1 MRSVSIHN
9 QPCVKGL
16 MSRPIQSFMDW
27 LDAVHGKNKNI
38 RADAATSIVENP
50 PKSTDIPDNF
60 DSEKALKLFSA
71 KAERGVTKEA
81 MFVLL
86 CLQSNKENSKILAD
100 YFIRKEYAP
109 YGAPPV
115 SEQSYL
121 IFKEF
126 LVMNDVDPNQLFDV
140 SRHFHNER
148 IRALFVELVSDYEAY
163 IEKMKQEFFDDTFSS
178 RITMANVEF
187 LLESLGEK
195 VLFDL
200 ILNITKDNLE
210 EYRYVGEKWFYINQN
225 GGRKFFNSKHIEKLL
240 VDICKS
246 ETSIVLEQGERKRGG
261 EYFLYGAI
269 TGLGINFGT
278 EENMRVIF
286 DSLLQLKK
294 LTHGLIFHYSAL
306 GEHLKITSKFMI
318 DELTKKRPSSEHD
331 LICNHFCEILTKA
344 RSHDEFYSEDIKK
357 LIRDISPRISNDKFE
372 FFVKYP
378 RSYFD
383 LHELESLVELVA
395 FARFGYGENMNA
407 DEINEFVENN
417 LYECSYLLHAVQI
430 FADDGSEIA
439 QRWLSNDSINQ
450 KINLMFDEQDYAA
463 LAGLLKGL
471 ESDDSFQEILDYIIS
486 ESKDSDENK
495 ETTLNSITYEQAY
508 YGFGQFI
515 VDELIVYEQNKDNSL
530 IKLAIEAS
538 TKYIDRYTNDELS
551 ILMVSEIVSIINK
564 ILKTN
569 NDLDTLK
576 YILRTVDSIRYGEPK
591 RALSSHLLSIWETI
605 PKDIRHSA
613 ARCLNSLGEWNQHI
627 ENTFLD
633 AIDTHIDSPQYLY
646 GHIHQIRKSGSN
658 GASDVA
664 MNKVLDLLVNHE
676 NPVVKMFAI
685 DCLGW
690 RTYEPSVP
698 HLIEILRL
706 GSQSEEDMKLHLR
719 DGKGRVTATFV
730 PKPPQLASFA
740 TDDVYTS
747 AIHALA
753 RLKEYSVD
761 YLLKSLSDND
771 ENIAIGAFLV
781 FELHKQSFEAI
792 TFSEKHLQLMEELK
806 KQSGI

>member
-1 MRSVSIHN
+1 MA
-9 QPCVKGL
+9 
-16 MSRPIQSFMDW
+16 W

-60 DSEKALKLFSA
+60 DSERALKLFSA

-86 CLQSNKENSKILAD
+86 CLQSKKENSKILAD
-100 YFIRKEYAP
+100 YFIRKQYAP
-109 YGAPPV
+109 YGAPAV
-115 SEQSYL
+115 SDQSYL

-126 LVMNDVDPNQLFDV
+126 LIKNEVNPNQLFDA
-140 SRHFHNER
+140 SKHLTNER
-148 IRALFVELVSDYEAY
+148 IRTLFVELVSDYDSY
-163 IEKMKQEFFDDTFSS
+163 IEEFKQEFLGDKFRSWFS
-178 RITMANVEF
+178 MPKVE
-187 LLESLGEK
+187 LLIEGIGEND
-195 VLFDL
+195 LFDM
-200 ILNITKDNLE
+200 ILNMTKDNLDKSLRISE
-210 EYRYVGEKWFYINQN
+210 RWFTINQN
-225 GGRKFFNSKHIEKLL
+225 GGRKLFNSAHVEKHL
-240 VDICKS
+240 VNICKS
-246 ETSIVLEQGERKRGG
+246 ETSLILEQGERKRGG

-269 TGLGINFGT
+269 TGLGINFGS
-278 EENMRVIF
+278 EENMKVIF
-286 DSLLQLKK
+286 DSLLKLKK

-306 GEHLKITSKFMI
+306 GDNLKITSKFMI
-318 DELTKKRPSSEHD
+318 DELTKKRTSSEHD
-331 LICNHFCEILTKA
+331 LICNHFCEILNSA
-344 RSHDEFYSEDIKK
+344 RSHDKEYFSKEIK
-357 LIRDISPRISNDKFE
+357 LIIKQISINISGDRFE
-372 FFVKYP
+372 YFVKYP

-383 LHELESLVELVA
+383 LNELESLVKLVA
-395 FARFGYGENMNA
+395 FSRFGYDENMSD
-407 DEINEFVENN
+407 DELNEFIKNN
-417 LYECSYLLHAVQI
+417 LYQCSYLLHAVKT
-430 FADDGSEIA
+430 FANDGSEIA
-439 QRWLSNDSINQ
+439 QKWLSRDSVNQ
-450 KINLMFDEQDYAA
+450 KIDSMFKEEDFGAIAA
-463 LAGLLKGL
+463 LLEGL
-471 ESDDSFQEILDYIIS
+471 ESDDSFEEIIEYIIS
-486 ESKDSDENK
+486 KSKDSINNK
-495 ETTLNSITYEQAY
+495 ETVLNSIIDGKAY
-508 YGFGQFI
+508 INLGHFI
-515 VDELIVYEQNKDNSL
+515 VDELILYMQNKDDNL
-530 IKLAIEAS
+530 AKLAIEAS

-551 ILMVSEIVSIINK
+551 LKMISEIVSIFAR

-569 NDLDTLK
+569 ENLDMLK
-576 YILRTVDSIRYGEPK
+576 FILNTVDSICYGEPNQK
-591 RALSSHLLSIWETI
+591 ISSYLLSIFQIVPEEI
-605 PKDIRHSA
+605 KYDA

-646 GHIHQIRKSGSN
+646 GHVHQIRKSGSD

-676 NPVVKMFAI
+676 NPVIKMFAI

-690 RTYEPSVP
+690 RTYEPSVA

-706 GSQSEEDMKLHLR
+706 GSQSEKEMKFHLR
-719 DGKGRVTATFV
+719 DDEGRVAATFV

-781 FELHKQSFEAI
+781 FELHKQAFEDI
-792 TFSEKHLQLMEELK
+792 KFSEEHLQLMEELK

>member
-1 MRSVSIHN
+1 
-9 QPCVKGL
+9 
-16 MSRPIQSFMDW
+16 MDW
-27 LDAVHGKNKNI
+27 LDAVYGKNKNI

-71 KAERGVTKEA
+71 KAERAVTREA

-86 CLQSNKENSKILAD
+86 CLQSNIENTKILSD
-100 YFIRKEYAP
+100 YFIGKEYAP
-109 YGAPPV
+109 YGSPPV

-126 LVMNDVDPNQLFDV
+126 LVMNDAVLDKLFDASHYV
-140 SRHFHNER
+140 SNER
-148 IRALFVELVSDYEAY
+148 IRALFVELVSDYEPY
-163 IEKMKQEFFDDTFSS
+163 IEKLKQEFFDDTFRS
-178 RITMANVEF
+178 RITMPNVEL

-195 VLFDL
+195 ELFDL
-200 ILNITKDNLE
+200 ILNITKENLD
-210 EYRYVGEKWFYINQN
+210 EYRYVGEKWFSINQN
-225 GGRKFFNSKHIEKLL
+225 GGRKFFNSKHVEKHL

-246 ETSIVLEQGERKRGG
+246 ETSIILEHGERKPGG
-261 EYFLYGAI
+261 KYFLYGAI

-278 EENMRVIF
+278 EENMKVIF
-286 DSLLQLKK
+286 DSLLKLQK
-294 LTHGLIFHYSAL
+294 LTHGLTFHYFAL
-306 GEHLKITSKFMI
+306 GRNLKITSKIMI
-318 DELTKKRPSSEHD
+318 DELIKKRSSSEHD
-331 LICNHFCEILTKA
+331 SICNHFCEILTNGRIHHK
-344 RSHDEFYSEDIKK
+344 EYYSEDIKK
-357 LIRDISPRISNDKFE
+357 LIRDISINTSNDKFE
-372 FFVKYP
+372 SFVKYP
-378 RSYFD
+378 RSYYD
-383 LHELESLVELVA
+383 LHELESLVQLVA

-439 QRWLSNDSINQ
+439 QKWLSKDSVNK
-450 KINLMFDEQDYAA
+450 KIDLMFVEQDYAA
-463 LAGLLKGL
+463 LAALLKGL
-471 ESDDSFQEILDYIIS
+471 ESDDSFEETLDYIIS
-486 ESKDSDENK
+486 ESKDSINNK
-495 ETTLNSITYEQAY
+495 ETALNSITYDQAY
-508 YGFGQFI
+508 HGFGQFI

-530 IKLAIEAS
+530 TKLAIEAS
-538 TKYIDRYTNDELS
+538 TKHIDRYTNDELS
-551 ILMVSEIVSIINK
+551 ILMVSEIVSIIDE

-569 NDLDTLK
+569 DDLDMMKFILK
-576 YILRTVDSIRYGEPK
+576 TVDSIRYGQPK
-591 RALSSHLLSIWETI
+591 SQLSSHLLSIWETI
-605 PKDIRHSA
+605 PKDIHYNA
-613 ARCLNSLGEWNQHI
+613 ASCLNSLGEWNQNI

-633 AIDTHIDSPQYLY
+633 AINDHIDSPLYLY
-646 GHIHQIRKSGSN
+646 GHIHQIRNSGGSD

-685 DCLGW
+685 DCLGF
-690 RTYEPSVP
+690 RTYEPSVL

-706 GSQSEEDMKLHLR
+706 GSQSEKEMKLHLR
-719 DGKGRVTATFV
+719 DDNGRVTATFV
-730 PKPPQLASFA
+730 PKPPQLAPFV